1 MASFNGPENDDNTP
15 LPVNSGRGDTTTPI
29 GRMASKLATNY
40 GPSLYKE
47 GGVDKVQFGLPQAS
61 YSNEGRGVAAPAP
74 SNVQTAQDL
83 GDRMSQKYFK
93 GVEGPQKELPSFDA
107 GQMQGKQVYNTYDPD
122 QPASM
127 GAKGN
132 DPWKDMARQLANF
145 SALRN
150 RDQPTPGFAAL
161 EDPDTKAWNARM
173 DQNSR
178 VGDMQW
184 AMKSARTPEERVAI
198 GKQYGDVAGNALQ
211 ARGQDLNYNA
221 AIAGQGIQAR
231 GQDLNYRAHTEGVAQ
246 QGGIQREIAGI
257 QGENQLAVARQ
268 QGANQLGHDDRAYQQ
283 ALGVEDVR
291 QNSPLATAQAEESKA
306 RSKLAGVQGDTA
318 KFALEDGRSKNSQ
331 MDKFRTT
338 QAALAKEGL
347 IDATEFKRRE
357 LEHQAYL
364 NYQEKQAKGKNT
376 QGYAEGG
383 RVENPD
389 QLMARIQAKYGVSGN
404 TPVPQPQQP
413 PPQTPVQQPQQPQG
427 VMDRLRNVAT
437 AGLDRRMQGYADGGP
452 LDVSGRPVYG
462 PGDGKSDSI
471 PAVIDGQ
478 RPAALSTGEFVMP
491 VEAVQHFG
499 LDRLNKMVA
508 AARKGVDTGR

>member
-1 MASFNGPENDDNTP
+1 MGFFDDVNDAMGRDTG
-15 LPVNSGRGDTTTPI
+15 LRTIVNVGKQAAGDTSF
-29 GRMASKLATNY
+29 R
-40 GPSLYKE
+40 
-47 GGVDKVQFGLPQAS
+47 QRPQALDPEDAKA
-61 YSNEGRGVAAPAP
+61 YSAQGVQRDA
-74 SNVQTAQDL
+74 SNVQVAKDL
-83 GDRMSQKYFK
+83 GDRMGQKYFK

-107 GQMQGKQVYNTYDPD
+107 GQSQGKQVYNTYDPD

-184 AMKSARTPEERVAI
+184 AMKSARTPEERAAI

-231 GQDLNYRAHTEGVAQ
+231 GQDLNYRGHMEGITQ
-246 QGGIQREIAGI
+246 QGGIQREIAGM
-257 QGENQLAVARQ
+257 QGDNQMAVARQ
-268 QGANQLGHDDRAYQQ
+268 QGVNQAGHDTRSYQQ
-283 ALGVEDVR
+283 AIDVEGLH
-291 QNSPLATAQAEESKA
+291 QNSPLAAAQAEESKA
-306 RSKLAGVQGDTA
+306 RSKLAGVQGDSA
-318 KFALEDGRSKNSQ
+318 KLAMEDGRSKNGQ
-331 MDKFRTT
+331 LQKFMTT
-338 QAALAKEGL
+338 VAGLVKEGVYL
-347 IDATEFKRRE
+347 PEEAKRMVTEQ
-357 LEHQAYL
+357 QAYL
-364 NYQEKQAKGKNT
+364 NYQEKQAKGKAP

-383 RVENPD
+383 QVETPD

-404 TPVPQPQQP
+404 SPAPQPQQP
-413 PPQTPVQQPQQPQG
+413 PQAHIQQPQQPQQPQG
-427 VMDRLRNVAT
+427 VMERLRNVAT
-437 AGLDRRMQGYADGGP
+437 AGLDRRMQGYAEGGP
-452 LDVSGRPVYG
+452 IDVSGRPVYG

-471 PAVIDGQ
+471 PAVIDGE

-499 LDRLNKMVA
+499 LARLNKMVA